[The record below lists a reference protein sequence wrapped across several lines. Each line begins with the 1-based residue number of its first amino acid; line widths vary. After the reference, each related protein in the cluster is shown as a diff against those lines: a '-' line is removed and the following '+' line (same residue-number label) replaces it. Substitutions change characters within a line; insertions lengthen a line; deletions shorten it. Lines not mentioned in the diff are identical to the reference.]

1 LALPPPTTLR
11 PRQNQALA
19 DLRASYAAGRRAPIL
34 VAPTGFGKTA
44 TAAEIVRQ
52 SVAKGRRVWFV
63 AHLKEI
69 LDDTAGRLTHAGIS
83 FGQIR
88 AGRSCSLANPVQVV
102 SVKTAV
108 RRSGLLRPDLVII
121 DECHLAVAR
130 SYQQL
135 VSALGRPALMG
146 LTATPQRLDG
156 RGLGEMFDDLVLTCS
171 TAELIDEG
179 LLAPIRLFAPRL
191 ADLPSRRGKEFN
203 QEEDGAILSRPAIIG
218 DALSHW
224 KRLCAGRRGV
234 AFCCNVAHAQGVAE
248 QWRRAGYRA
257 MAVHGGSDDADRR
270 EAIAGLRAGR
280 LDLVTC
286 AELWV
291 AGVDVPEIDV
301 VIWLRRTASVTTW
314 LQGNGRGM
322 RIAPGKGDLLIIDHT
337 DNSDPSRLDHP
348 LIEREWTLEG
358 KAKKKAQQRISVKVC
373 PRCFAAINS
382 QSSRCGECGHVF
394 AVEKRRELVQVD
406 GELVERKLE
415 MRQRRAQQGRAQTLE
430 ELIAVGHARGMRN
443 PRAWARYVLAARQT
457 KGQFER
463 VMA

>member
-1 LALPPPTTLR
+1 MTPTLR
-11 PRQNQALA
+11 PRQHQALD
-19 DLRASYAAGRRAPIL
+19 DLRTAYAQGRKAPIL

-52 SVAKGRRVWFV
+52 AVAKQRRVWFV

-69 LDDTAGRLTHAGIS
+69 LDDTSHRLTAAGIS
-83 FGQIR
+83 YGQIR
-88 AGRSCSLANPVQVV
+88 AGRSCSLGNPVQVV
-102 SVKTAV
+102 GVQTAV
-108 RRSGLLRPDLVII
+108 RRSGLPRPDLVII
-121 DECHLAVAR
+121 DECHLAVAK
-130 SYQQL
+130 SYQQM
-135 VSALGRPALMG
+135 VSDLGRPALLG

-171 TAELIDEG
+171 TADLIDEE

-191 ADLPSRRGKEFN
+191 ADLPSRKGKEFN

-224 KRLCAGRRGV
+224 NRLCAGRRGV
-234 AFCCNVAHAQGVAE
+234 AFCCNVAHAEGVAE

-301 VIWLRRTASVTTW
+301 VIWLRRTASLTTW
-314 LQGNGRGM
+314 LQGNGRGL

-358 KAKKKAQQRISVKVC
+358 KAKKKTEQRISVKVC
-373 PRCFAAINS
+373 PRCFAAVAS

-394 AVEKRRELVQVD
+394 AVEKRRELIQVD

-415 MRQRRAQQGRAQTLE
+415 IRQRRAEQGRAQTLE
-430 ELIAVGHARGMRN
+430 ELIEVGRRKGMKN
-443 PRAWARYVLAARQT
+443 AHGWARHVLAARQA
-457 KGQFER
+457 KGRFERER